1 MDQLITESAS
11 TRVKGIIL
19 MIIAFAFFAALDA
32 CAKFLSASLGTPQ
45 IVWARY
51 VGHLVVALLMFAPM
65 GVWDFWRTDRL
76 GLQLLRSLF
85 LFAATACNFVALR
98 YLQLAETAAIFFTVP
113 LIVAALSVP
122 MLGEHVG
129 PRRWTAI
136 TAGFVGVLIV
146 VRPGFGLL
154 HWAVFLSFGAAV
166 FASLYMITTR
176 KLSHSERDV
185 TTQFYTALVGA
196 AIMMPFVPFGWQPP
210 TGINLGIM
218 IVIGILGG
226 IGHFVL
232 ILAHRF
238 APAPTLAPFVYVQII
253 WMVGLGYFIFSD
265 LPDQWTV
272 LGAAVVVGSGLYLL
286 YRERTTRQ
294 ID

>member
-1 MDQLITESAS
+1 MEQTGAGAAS
-11 TRVKGIIL
+11 THVRGIIL
-19 MIIAFAFFAALDA
+19 MIVAFAFFAGLDA
-32 CAKFLSASLGTPQ
+32 CAKFLSASMATPQ

-51 VGHLVVALLMFAPM
+51 AGHLVVALLMFAPM

-136 TAGFVGVLIV
+136 TIGFVGVLIV
-146 VRPGFGLL
+146 VRPGFGLV
-154 HWAVFLSFGAAV
+154 HWAVFLSFGAAF

-185 TTQFYTALVGA
+185 TTQFYTALIGA
-196 AIMMPFVPFGWQPP
+196 AIMMPFVPFGWQTP

-226 IGHFVL
+226 IGHFIL

-238 APAPTLAPFVYVQII
+238 APAPILAPFVYVQII
-253 WMVGLGYFIFSD
+253 WMVGLGFFVFSD
-265 LPDQWTV
+265 LPDRWTI

-294 ID
+294 GN